1 MIFIHL
7 SEKVGQNNEL
17 APPPTTATRS
27 YFWTIG
33 KPMSSVLLY
42 LTKSTN
48 AANPEKDVINQ
59 GNYTSSSIFP
69 QPCSSISHIIAVT
82 HAATEKNTA
91 SVSVS
96 L

>member
-1 MIFIHL
+1 MSWH
-7 SEKVGQNNEL
+7 
-17 APPPTTATRS
+17 PPPATRS
-27 YFWTIG
+27 YFWTIR
-33 KPMSSVLLY
+33 KPMSSLLLY
-42 LTKSTN
+42 LAKSTD

-69 QPCSSISHIIAVT
+69 QPCSSISHIITVT
-82 HAATEKNTA
+82 HAATEQNTA